1 MRRALGFLLPLLPL
15 LALLAWG
22 ASYAIEATSRRWFAR
37 DTEMRGRLAVTVARE
52 TLARHWLSQEREALA
67 RSLVDLT
74 RDERILSA
82 IACTLDGAA
91 VAATPALPR
100 GVDCR
105 SASARVMGVENGPQE
120 WHAVQQAGGGRIH
133 VGAFPLWENDQVLGF
148 VVLVHDMGYADRRE
162 SLARRVTLAALVLL
176 ALAASAATA
185 LGGQVA
191 WRRWTAEMRRQ
202 IRGGA
207 RRREFQPLL
216 RDIQDLAGRMA
227 VEAAEEKGGLW
238 GPERLTQALR
248 RHLHGEKV
256 VLIANR
262 EPYIHERIAGEVKV
276 LHPASGLVT
285 ALEPIMQACSGV
297 WIAHGSGSADRETAD
312 ARGRVAVPPG
322 KASYWLRRVWLSPEE
337 EQGYYFGFANEG
349 LWPLAHLAHTRPSFR
364 REDWEHYRTV
374 NQRFADA
381 AAEEVDGPDAV
392 VLAQDY
398 HFALLPRMLRAR
410 LPRATILT
418 FWHIPWPNA
427 ERLGICPW
435 APEILEGMLGS
446 SILGFHTQ
454 LHCNNFL
461 EAVDRFLE
469 ARIDREQ
476 QGVVLGGRLTL
487 VRPYPISIEW
497 PSRWLAGS
505 PPVADCRRGLR
516 EQLGLPANALVGV
529 GVDRLDYTK
538 GIEERLLTVERL
550 LERNPHLVGRFTFV
564 QLAAPSRT
572 KIGPYAALAGRV
584 EELAGRING
593 RFAGQGYRPIVLLR
607 EHHEPPAVF
616 RCYRAADFCYVSSL
630 HDGMNLVAKEFVA
643 ARDDHRGVLVL
654 SSFTGAAR
662 ELTGALV
669 VNPYDLDQASAAM
682 LLALEMDEEEQADRM
697 AAMRAHL
704 AEFNVYRWAG
714 RMVVDAARL
723 RQRDR
728 LTGRLLPRMMR
739 GDGAAM

>member
-1 MRRALGFLLPLLPL
+1 MGQ
-15 LALLAWG
+15 
-22 ASYAIEATSRRWFAR
+22 
-37 DTEMRGRLAVTVARE
+37 D
-52 TLARHWLSQEREALA
+52 REALA
-67 RSLVDLT
+67 RTLVDLT
-74 RDERILSA
+74 RDERILGA
-82 IACTLDGAA
+82 LACTLDGAA
-91 VAATPALPR
+91 VAATPAIPR

-105 SASARVMGVENGPQE
+105 TAAARVAGGEEGPRE
-120 WHAVQQAGGGRIH
+120 WHDVQPAGGGRIH
-133 VGAFPLWENDQVLGF
+133 VSAFPLWESDEVVGF
-148 VVLVHDMGYADRRE
+148 VVLVHDLGYADRRE
-162 SLARRVTLAALVLL
+162 TLARRVALAALVLL
-176 ALAASAATA
+176 ALAAAAAAA

-216 RDIQDLAGRMA
+216 RDIQDLAGRLA

-238 GPERLTQALR
+238 GPDRLTQALR

-262 EPYIHERIAGEVKV
+262 EPYIHERIGGEVKV

-312 ARGRVAVPPG
+312 ARREDRRPAREGLLLAAAGVALPGGGAGLLLRLRQRGAVAAVPPR
-322 KASYWLRRVWLSPEE
+322 AH
-337 EQGYYFGFANEG
+337 A
-349 LWPLAHLAHTRPSFR
+349 AHLPPRGLGALPHGESALRGRGRRRRWTR
-364 REDWEHYRTV
+364 
-374 NQRFADA
+374 
-381 AAEEVDGPDAV
+381 PDAV

-435 APEILEGMLGS
+435 AREILEGMLGS

-487 VRPYPISIEW
+487 VRPVPDLDRVAQPLAGGHRR
-497 PSRWLAGS
+497 PSRTAG
-505 PPVADCRRGLR
+505 AACA
-516 EQLGLPANALVGV
+516 ELGLPADALLGV

-538 GIEERLLTVERL
+538 GIEERLLAVERL
-550 LERNPHLVGRFTFV
+550 LERAPHLVGRFSFV

-572 KIGPYAALAGRV
+572 KIGPLRRAGPARGG
-584 EELAGRING
+584 AGG
-593 RFAGQGYRPIVLLR
+593 AHQRPVRRDGDGL
-607 EHHEPPAVF
+607 PA
-616 RCYRAADFCYVSSL
+616 RSCSCASTTSRRPS
-630 HDGMNLVAKEFVA
+630 
-643 ARDDHRGVLVL
+643 
-654 SSFTGAAR
+654 
-662 ELTGALV
+662 
-669 VNPYDLDQASAAM
+669 SAAT
-682 LLALEMDEEEQADRM
+682 APPTSA
-697 AAMRAHL
+697 
-704 AEFNVYRWAG
+704 
-714 RMVVDAARL
+714 
-723 RQRDR
+723 
-728 LTGRLLPRMMR
+728 T
-739 GDGAAM
+739 